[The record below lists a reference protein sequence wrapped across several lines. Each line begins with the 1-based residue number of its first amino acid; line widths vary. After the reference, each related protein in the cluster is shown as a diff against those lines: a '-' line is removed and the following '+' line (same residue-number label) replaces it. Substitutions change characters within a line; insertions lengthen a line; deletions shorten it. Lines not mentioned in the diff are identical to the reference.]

1 MPRRSRRPP
10 KREAAAT
17 PEDLMQYYLRN
28 REYFEKRTDADIE
41 RSCASKDAYP
51 TEGHARAV
59 AAMNKM
65 GDVLYTY
72 QCFYCKQ
79 WHLTRRPPLPGG
91 GLQII
96 DD

>member
-1 MPRRSRRPP
+1 MRKKKV
-10 KREAAAT
+10 KRGAAPE

-51 TEGHARAV
+51 TEAHARAV

-79 WHLTRRPPLPGG
+79 WHLTRRRPLPGG
-91 GLQII
+91 GLQVI